1 MHDQIKLI
9 KSDVNRTLPSLNEGK
24 LKIRFIVPLM
34 SSLLNILIFFKDF
47 TKKIFDC
54 TGYTISVLNKGYEV
68 KTR

>member
-34 SSLLNILIFFKDF
+34 SSLLNILIFLRILPKRFLTVQGTQF
-47 TKKIFDC
+47 QF
-54 TGYTISVLNKGYEV
+54 
-68 KTR
+68 